1 MPFDWYHSK
10 IPDWYGE
17 TFDDKRVAMYIEDM
31 KTKATLLRNLGHTKE
46 YARLRLR
53 GNIRWAYENLKT
65 PAYIDKVDE
74 VVDSV
79 FSE

>member
-1 MPFDWYHSK
+1 MPFSWYHCK
-10 IPDWYGE
+10 VPDRHEETLGE
-17 TFDDKRVAMYIEDM
+17 KRVAMYIEDM
-31 KTKATLLRNLGHTKE
+31 KTKATLLKNLGHTKE
-46 YARLRLR
+46 YAKLRLR
-53 GNIRWAYENLKT
+53 GNILWAYESLKT